1 MNRRGQAASIMSSPV
16 LIGAL
21 TTLVVI
27 VAVFLAYNA
36 NQGLPFV
43 PTYDVSVDLAN
54 AANVVPGNE
63 VREGGFR
70 IGGVDKVEAIRKPDG
85 STFARLHM
93 KLQKSVEPL
102 PLDTTVIVRTRSAL
116 GLKYVEI
123 TPGTASAGYRNG
135 STLPLSAARPRPVEI
150 DEVLNT
156 FDLKTRN
163 GIKSSVAGLGGG
175 LAGRGVSLNAVIDEL
190 PPLFDNLQPVAQN
203 LAAPRTQLDRLIPA
217 LERTAR
223 LVAPVAEDQGSL
235 FQNLDTTFT
244 ALADVAR
251 PFVQDT
257 ISKTPPTLETG
268 TVNFPQQ
275 RPFLENTA
283 AFARELQPGVA
294 VLPDTVPALADAL
307 HFGIPNLK
315 RAPAFNKRL
324 EGVFR
329 AVERFSLD
337 PNVTRGLTRLDNTVT
352 SLDPTLRFVLPTQ
365 TTCNY
370 ATLFFRNIASLLSEG
385 DKNGTWQRFIII
397 PTPQGPNSE
406 SGMSSAPADDPN
418 PANNSNH
425 LHANTYPNTAAP
437 GQTHECESANED
449 YLVGK
454 TIVGNEAGS
463 QGTKTDGQYKGQ
475 ANN

>member
-1 MNRRGQAASIMSSPV
+1 MRRRGSQAASIMSSPV

-21 TTLVVI
+21 TVLVTI

-43 PTYDVSVDLAN
+43 PTYDLKLSLPN
-54 AANVVPGNE
+54 AANVVAGND

-70 IGGVDKVEAIRKPDG
+70 IGAVDKVSAVRRPDG
-85 STFARLHM
+85 TTYAVVRV

-102 PLDTTVIVRTRSAL
+102 PVDSTLIVRARSAL
-116 GLKYVEI
+116 GLKYIEVD
-123 TPGTASAGYRNG
+123 PGSASSGFQNG
-135 STLPLSAARPRPVEI
+135 ATLPLSAARPRPVEL

-163 GIKSSVAGLGGG
+163 GIKGSITGFGTG
-175 LAGRGVSLNAVIDEL
+175 LAGRGISLNAVINDL
-190 PPLFDNLQPVAQN
+190 PPLLDNLQPVAQN
-203 LAAPRTQLDRLIPA
+203 LAAPQTQLNRLVPA

-223 LVAPVAEDQGSL
+223 LVAPVAQDQGSL
-235 FQNLDTTFT
+235 FANLDTTFT
-244 ALADVAR
+244 ALSDVAR

-257 ISKTPPTLETG
+257 ISKTPPTLDTAIA
-268 TVNFPQQ
+268 NFPQQ

-283 AFARELQPGVA
+283 AFARELRPGVA

-315 RAPAFNKRL
+315 RAPAFNKQL

-329 AVERFSLD
+329 AVQRFSLD
-337 PNVTRGLTRLDNTVT
+337 PNVTRGVTRLDSAVT
-352 SLDPTLRFVLPTQ
+352 SLNPTLTYVLPTQ
-365 TTCNY
+365 TVCNY

-385 DKNGTWQRFIII
+385 DSRGTWQRFIII

-406 SGMSSAPADDPN
+406 SGPSSAPADGPDV
-418 PANNSNH
+418 SNH

-437 GQTHECESANED
+437 GQTFECETGNED
-449 YLVGK
+449 YILGK
-454 TIVGNEAGS
+454 TIVGNQPGN

-475 ANN
+475 GG